1 MRKSA
6 TTIAAAVVGVLVIA
20 GGATAAS
27 KYIIS
32 SINQIKPSV
41 RAALKGN
48 RGPRGFSGRT
58 GATGATG
65 AQGPQGVPGVAGA
78 AGSARAVAVVNADGS
93 LLQGVGFPKNVTGVS
108 HTGGSGIYCIIL
120 SGGFDPS
127 DAMATLSQG
136 FISDGYSVSA
146 NPDSPDCASGEA
158 EVDTFAL
165 EQSGT
170 TTAGTPIEAV
180 PADAGFT
187 MLVP

>member
-1 MRKSA
+1 MHKRLAVVVAVLAALAFASG
-6 TTIAAAVVGVLVIA
+6 AAA
-20 GGATAAS
+20 ATH
-27 KYIIS
+27 YFVTN
-32 SINQIKPSV
+32 INQIKPSV

-48 RGPRGFSGRT
+48 RGPRGFT
-58 GATGATG
+58 GTAGAAG

-78 AGSARAVAVVNADGS
+78 VGSARAVAVVNADGS
-93 LLQGVGFPKNVTGVS
+93 FLQGVGFPKNVTGVS

-187 MLVP
+187 VLVP

>member
-1 MRKSA
+1 MHKRLVV
-6 TTIAAAVVGVLVIA
+6 AAAVLAALGCASGAAAATHYLV
-20 GGATAAS
+20 T
-27 KYIIS
+27 

-41 RAALKGN
+41 RVALKGN
-48 RGPRGFSGRT
+48 RGPRGFAGT
-58 GATGATG
+58 AGAAG
-65 AQGPQGVPGVAGA
+65 AQGPQGVPGMAGA

-93 LLQGVGFPKNVTGVS
+93 FLQGVGFPKNVTGVS

-136 FISDGYSVSA
+136 FISDGFSVSVNA
-146 NPDSPDCASGEA
+146 DSPDCASGEA

-170 TTAGTPIEAV
+170 TTAGAPIEAV

-187 MLVP
+187 VLVP